1 MHISDFALLNAES
14 MAIRRR
20 RLARPVQ
27 SWKAQIDVDT
37 THLYIN
43 HIPSILNIYIARQT
57 QMTCFSICHISVGV
71 RTSLEPGT
79 RRAKGNSDVDVAKA
93 VEIRITSCFDDIAGI
108 PVCER
113 DRRPAFFAAPVGCTC
128 SIKQPIPSSLTRVSI
143 FVTYFPFPS
152 MRTPRTYGWLG
163 SGTMISVKA
172 LQRYGSR
179 KTRELVL
186 LSGLFKMD
194 VGAERLAGVKFS
206 E

>member
-43 HIPSILNIYIARQT
+43 HIPSILNVHIARQT
-57 QMTCFSICHISVGV
+57 QMTRFSICHISVGV

-79 RRAKGNSDVDVAKA
+79 WRAKGNSDVDVAKA

-128 SIKQPIPSSLTRVSI
+128 SIKQPIPLIANQSLHLRYVLPI
-143 FVTYFPFPS
+143 PLDAHAKNIWMARLRYND
-152 MRTPRTYGWLG
+152 LG
-163 SGTMISVKA
+163 
-172 LQRYGSR
+172 
-179 KTRELVL
+179 E
-186 LSGLFKMD
+186 
-194 VGAERLAGVKFS
+194 GAAKIRI
-206 E
+206 